1 MWNDPD
7 LNSSRGHASSGAP
20 LNYRDRK
27 ANAKKDELSAFG
39 YEALF
44 FQADS
49 MAEAIEQGQW
59 LITWQG
65 EDPSSEYA
73 LRLDRYDVRNLLDDQ
88 RLFIGPREIHH
99 DNFLS
104 DPSEF
109 DEERFED
116 LDSDEELL
124 FDMDEDERKDYL
136 DRKQERREGS
146 SYKGVHYDYDGNQ
159 DEQVQ
164 EPAFYLHF
172 DVPEGMAT
180 PESEKTLAL
189 IERTAK
195 FVNSSSEPT
204 MEIILQA
211 KQATNPNFAFMSKR
225 HHLFQFYKHV
235 RWLMQTGLY
244 EYAEEVRQREVE
256 EARAEQEELVRKAA
270 ALAERERRLLHVDLD
285 KVIEKTIEFLKAH
298 QLDPVYEKK
307 LLSITDARFEFMRP
321 GHMWHD
327 YYTTRRREI
336 FHSQEEHS
344 RLSGNLHVEAAQA
357 TAHMEMEPLE
367 SAMEITRGTIAGNTL
382 ETTSAALGSENDSTS
397 LQAVRVQQLNTSSN
411 DSNSRGSSSSRADEM
426 RRLDRLQRI
435 KDLFKQK
442 QRKDSGEAAIMVG
455 QQQQQQAQEQEQQ
468 DAAADVAMAEFDNV
482 AGDGGGACPSRPTR
496 SRSRSRAGSRSPPRS
511 RSHSPDSSL
520 RKRTR
525 LQSDE

>member
-7 LNSSRGHASSGAP
+7 LDSSSSGGAP

-73 LRLDRYDVRNLLDDQ
+73 LWLDRYDVRNLLDDQ
-88 RLFIGPREIHH
+88 RLYTGPREIYG
-99 DNFLS
+99 DQFLKE
-104 DPSEF
+104 PSEF
-109 DEERFED
+109 NEERFED

-136 DRKQERREGS
+136 DRKQDQREGS
-146 SYKGVHYDYDGNQ
+146 SYKGVHYDYDYDGNQ
-159 DEQVQ
+159 DEEVL
-164 EPAFYLHF
+164 EPTFNLHF
-172 DVPEGMAT
+172 DVPEGMAA
-180 PESEKTLAL
+180 PENEKTLAL

-211 KQATNPNFAFMSKR
+211 KQATNPNFAFLSKR
-225 HHLFQFYKHV
+225 HHLFLFYKHV

-244 EYAEEVRQREVE
+244 ESAEEFQQREEE
-256 EARAEQEELVRKAA
+256 EARAEQEELDRKAA
-270 ALAERERRLLHVDLD
+270 ALVEKERSILHVDLE
-285 KVIEKTIEFLKAH
+285 KVIEKTIEFLKAFQH
-298 QLDPVYEKK
+298 DPVYEKK
-307 LLSITDARFEFMRP
+307 LLSIMDTRFEFMRP
-321 GHMWHD
+321 GHIWYD
-327 YYTTRRREI
+327 YYTSRRREI
-336 FHSQEEHS
+336 FDSQEVHS
-344 RLSGNLHVEAAQA
+344 GSSNHLVVEAAQRISN
-357 TAHMEMEPLE
+357 METEVSGL
-367 SAMEITRGTIAGNTL
+367 AIEITGELPAGNIV
-382 ETTSAALGSENDSTS
+382 EATTTTAFVSGNESTS
-397 LQAVRVQQLNTSSN
+397 SQAVGGESSKA
-411 DSNSRGSSSSRADEM
+411 SSSSSSGSSGSRADEM

-435 KDLFKQK
+435 KELFQQK
-442 QRKDSGEAAIMVG
+442 QRKYSDEAVVVVE
-455 QQQQQQAQEQEQQ
+455 QQLEQLQEQE
-468 DAAADVAMAEFDNV
+468 DGATADVDMTDAR
-482 AGDGGGACPSRPTR
+482 PSRSNR
-496 SRSRSRAGSRSPPRS
+496 SRSTSRTGSRSPPSSQS
-511 RSHSPDSSL
+511 RSQSPESSL